1 VTTPF
6 YKWCGEGG
14 HGQVK
19 SILTQC
25 EELAFTVAWQGLPQD
40 ESRIGSDNDV
50 FHTGP
55 SLIIAPSQAW
65 TPQTAAT
72 KLCSRIRTRTKQE
85 AALACLP
92 MYGRVRFLLPQ
103 YQAAS
108 TFKHL
113 GTGMVGELEFETGKL
128 QAACIS
134 YHTNLG

>member
-1 VTTPF
+1 MV
-6 YKWCGEGG
+6 WGGG
-14 HGQVK
+14 HGQVT

-72 KLCSRIRTRTKQE
+72 KLCSRIRTRTKSE
-85 AALACLP
+85 PL
-92 MYGRVRFLLPQ
+92 
-103 YQAAS
+103 
-108 TFKHL
+108 
-113 GTGMVGELEFETGKL
+113 
-128 QAACIS
+128 
-134 YHTNLG
+134 